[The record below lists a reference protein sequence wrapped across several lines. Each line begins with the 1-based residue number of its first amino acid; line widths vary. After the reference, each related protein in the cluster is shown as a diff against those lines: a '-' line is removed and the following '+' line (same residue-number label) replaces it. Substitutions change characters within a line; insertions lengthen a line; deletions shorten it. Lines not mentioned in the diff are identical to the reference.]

1 MCVRHT
7 LQSHP
12 SKTKNDNTR
21 FEKRYGMQMKNEKT
35 HKSEKSLKRAQIAA
49 IVCSLLLV
57 PFEFFWE
64 PISWTLDPFI
74 PGGFGYYSAAMFCY
88 LFKYCFFAGALI
100 FLIVSLIEIFLL
112 WRKNRDLNRINKLL
126 TVASIIIPLLLC
138 VLVLIFWLR

>member
-1 MCVRHT
+1 
-7 LQSHP
+7 
-12 SKTKNDNTR
+12 
-21 FEKRYGMQMKNEKT
+21 MQMKTEK
-35 HKSEKSLKRAQIAA
+35 KRELEKLLKKTQIAA

-100 FLIVSLIEIFLL
+100 FIIVSLIIIFLL
-112 WRKNRDLNRINKLL
+112 WRRNRDLNNINNPL
-126 TVASIIIPLLLC
+126 TIVSIVIPLLLC
-138 VLVLIFWLR
+138 VLVLTCWLR